1 LNREAGS
8 LPVEYPLLDLR
19 LERIEDEMRG
29 IAEALKHLTRVDE
42 RLKQHRQSIEDHEE
56 RLRLLE
62 AGGQKAK
69 GSLATLERVGWVVV
83 TVALAGFQL
92 LS

>member
-1 LNREAGS
+1 MDYS
-8 LPVEYPLLDLR
+8 LLDHR
-19 LERIEDEMRG
+19 LGRIEDEIKV
-29 IAEALKHLTRVDE
+29 IADALQHLTRVDE

-69 GSLATLERVGWVVV
+69 GSLATFERVGWLVV
-83 TVALAGFQL
+83 TVGLALLQL
-92 LS
+92 FK

>member
-1 LNREAGS
+1 VDYS
-8 LPVEYPLLDLR
+8 LLDHR
-19 LERIEDEMRG
+19 LGRIEDEIKV
-29 IAEALKHLTRVDE
+29 IADALQHLTRVDE

-69 GSLATLERVGWVVV
+69 GSLATFERVGWLVV
-83 TVALAGFQL
+83 TVGLALLQL
-92 LS
+92 FK